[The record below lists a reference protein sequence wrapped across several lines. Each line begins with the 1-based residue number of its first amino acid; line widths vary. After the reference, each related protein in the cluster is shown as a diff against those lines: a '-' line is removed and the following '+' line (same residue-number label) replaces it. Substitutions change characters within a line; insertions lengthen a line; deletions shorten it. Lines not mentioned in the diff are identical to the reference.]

1 MKRKKAICRGCEREK
16 QEKKYFHITKPTDWQ
31 LFKERCDRC
40 DSKNTI
46 TLVRIRAYARVRSVF
61 NPNRSL
67 DLEQTSFD
75 CWADGLRF
83 VFGAANYVEN
93 EKQDVNQ
100 KMKKWLVFRQ
110 TTESSKK
117 TTDIFQKTT
126 DFFQKITDIFQKTTD
141 FFQKTT
147 EIMAENSLED
157 TDGANTL

>member
-1 MKRKKAICRGCEREK
+1 MWKRKTG
-16 QEKKYFHITKPTDWQ
+16 KKYFHITKPTDWQ

-93 EKQDVNQ
+93 EKQDVNK
-100 KMKKWLVFRQ
+100 KMKKWLVFQQ

-126 DFFQKITDIFQKTTD
+126 DFFPKTTD

-147 EIMAENSLED
+147 KIMAENSLED
-157 TDGANTL
+157 TDGASTL

>member
-1 MKRKKAICRGCEREK
+1 MR
-16 QEKKYFHITKPTDWQ
+16 T
-31 LFKERCDRC
+31 
-40 DSKNTI
+40 
-46 TLVRIRAYARVRSVF
+46 RARSVF

-67 DLEQTSFD
+67 DLEQTSVD

-93 EKQDVNQ
+93 EKLDVNK

-117 TTDIFQKTT
+117 TTDIFP
-126 DFFQKITDIFQKTTD
+126 KIMDIFQKITD

-157 TDGANTL
+157 TDSASTL

>member
-16 QEKKYFHITKPTDWQ
+16 QKKKDFHITKLTDWQ
-31 LFKERCDRC
+31 LFKTRCDRC

-93 EKQDVNQ
+93 EKQDVNK
-100 KMKKWLVFRQ
+100 KMKKWFVFRQ
-110 TTESSKK
+110 TMESSKK
-117 TTDIFQKTT
+117 TTDIFQKIT
-126 DFFQKITDIFQKTTD
+126 DIFQKITDI
-141 FFQKTT
+141 FQKTT

-157 TDGANTL
+157 TDGASTL

>member
-1 MKRKKAICRGCEREK
+1 M
-16 QEKKYFHITKPTDWQ
+16 
-31 LFKERCDRC
+31 
-40 DSKNTI
+40 S
-46 TLVRIRAYARVRSVF
+46 SVF

-93 EKQDVNQ
+93 EKQDVNK
-100 KMKKWLVFRQ
+100 KMKKWLVFQQ

-126 DFFQKITDIFQKTTD
+126 DFFPKTTD

-147 EIMAENSLED
+147 KIMAENSLED
-157 TDGANTL
+157 TDGASTL